1 MYSHYA
7 KLSAEIS
14 LPESSS
20 SDDRMTPKITQ
31 KQATSGT
38 AGLEDE
44 VAAVNVVPNEDEESS
59 SSLSEDDIDED
70 GEDETEN
77 DSKAGTRNTIL

>member
-1 MYSHYA
+1 MF
-7 KLSAEIS
+7 
-14 LPESSS
+14 
-20 SDDRMTPKITQ
+20 
-31 KQATSGT
+31 GT
-38 AGLEDE
+38 AE
-44 VAAVNVVPNEDEESS
+44 VAVVNVVLNEDEESS